1 MKKVKLFTVFFFL
14 WFSVFGHSET
24 VGSTIIDLE
33 ESAEEGDEEAQFLLG
48 LILWKGEEIYQN
60 EGLNW
65 LRKQAEYNNEKTQK
79 YWRTLIPRIPSSE
92 EISRNE
98 KGYRSGETMGLFRPI
113 SSFLERARE
122 KKNRQIGLEWLRI
135 SAENDYVPAQFEWW
149 RIHNGDKNQSKWKTL
164 ILLNVL
170 AENHYAPA
178 EFELYRM
185 LREENIREALN
196 RLRVSAE
203 NHYAPAEFE
212 MYLVLKKREELEKER
227 NGEGADQL
235 KMRRLR
241 IAALKW
247 LRKAVKQEH
256 REALF
261 RWGVILRDGTDG
273 VKQSAERAF
282 DAFMRAAFQGHP
294 EAQHNV
300 ARMLR
305 FGIGVKENK
314 PESLKWSQK
323 AVAQDFPPAIYDMG
337 MMHLEGLI
345 VARNEKRALKLIW
358 KAAYLGDLD
367 AKYQI
372 GVMYSEGIV
381 VEKDSVE
388 ATWWFREAG
397 TQGHHIFQEKARE
410 LVSQSDLCHET
421 FSMRVDVNSRPL
433 VPR

>member
-14 WFSVFGHSET
+14 WVPVFGYSET

-33 ESAEEGDEEAQFLLG
+33 ESAEEGDKEAQFLLG
-48 LILWKGEEIYQN
+48 LILWKGEEIYQD
-60 EGLNW
+60 EVFSW

-79 YWRTLIPRIPSSE
+79 YWRTLVPQIPSSE
-92 EISRNE
+92 EIERNE
-98 KGYRSGETMGLFRPI
+98 KEHRSGETMSLFRPI
-113 SSFLERARE
+113 SSFLKRARK
-122 KKNRQIGLEWLRI
+122 KKNRQIGLEWLRV
-135 SAENDYVPAQFEWW
+135 SAENGYVPAQFEWW
-149 RIHNGDKNQSKWKTL
+149 RIHNGEENQSKWKTL

-170 AENHYAPA
+170 SENHYAPA
-178 EFELYRM
+178 GFELYRM
-185 LREENIREALN
+185 LKEENIREALK

-212 MYLVLKKREELEKER
+212 LYRVLKKREELEKER

-235 KMRRLR
+235 KIKRFRE
-241 IAALKW
+241 AALKW
-247 LRKAVKQEH
+247 LKKAVNQEH

-261 RWGVILRDGTDG
+261 HWGVILRDGIG
-273 VKQSAERAF
+273 GMEQNAGGAF
-282 DAFMRAAFQGHP
+282 DAFMRAALQGHA

-314 PESLKWSQK
+314 PESLTWSQK
-323 AVAQDFPPAIYDMG
+323 AVAQDFPPAIYDRG

-367 AKYQI
+367 AKYQT
-372 GVMYSEGIV
+372 GLMYSEGIV
-381 VEKDSVE
+381 VEKNSE
-388 ATWWFREAG
+388 AATWWFREAG
-397 TQGHHIFQEKARE
+397 TQGHHVFQKKARE
-410 LVSQSDLCHET
+410 LVFQSDLCHET
-421 FSMRVDVNSRPL
+421 FSMRVDVDSRPL